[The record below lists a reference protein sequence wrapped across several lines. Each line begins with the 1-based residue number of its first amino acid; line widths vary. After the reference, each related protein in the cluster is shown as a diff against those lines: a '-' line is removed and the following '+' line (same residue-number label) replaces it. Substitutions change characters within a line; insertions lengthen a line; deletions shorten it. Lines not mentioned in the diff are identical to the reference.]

1 MVILL
6 WVTMATP
13 PWLSTAWGLWFGLA
27 GAGTHARVN
36 AGADT
41 QVEVRKG
48 ECVRVHGVSLMC
60 LHVTQRLWT
69 KREDA
74 SWYCSH
80 TFGNSAE
87 LHLLHRDMPVY

>member
-41 QVEVRKG
+41 QVEV
-48 ECVRVHGVSLMC
+48 
-60 LHVTQRLWT
+60 
-69 KREDA
+69 
-74 SWYCSH
+74 
-80 TFGNSAE
+80 
-87 LHLLHRDMPVY
+87 

>member
-13 PWLSTAWGLWFGLA
+13 PWLSTAWGFWFGLA

-41 QVEVRKG
+41 QVEGRKG
-48 ECVRVHGVSLMC
+48 DCVRVHGFSLMPSG
-60 LHVTQRLWT
+60 TKQRPEP
-69 KREDA
+69 RETTCVSA
-74 SWYCSH
+74 SLM
-80 TFGNSAE
+80 N
-87 LHLLHRDMPVY
+87 V